1 VWASCPPKRVSSENS
16 LPTNRWG
23 RIGTCV
29 FVVVV
34 VDDDND
40 DATEK
45 GCFSSGS
52 NCWNEA
58 VVVRTKNTTTSLHV
72 ALMGTVDEDE
82 DADDGEEALALDA
95 AEVGI
100 AGPRF

>member
-1 VWASCPPKRVSSENS
+1 MR
-16 LPTNRWG
+16 
-23 RIGTCV
+23 V
-29 FVVVV
+29 FVVV
-34 VDDDND
+34 DDV

-45 GCFSSGS
+45 GCFLSGS

-58 VVVRTKNTTTSLHV
+58 VVVRKKTKHTTTSLHV

>member
-1 VWASCPPKRVSSENS
+1 M
-16 LPTNRWG
+16 
-23 RIGTCV
+23 CV
-29 FVVVV
+29 FVVV
-34 VDDDND
+34 DD

-82 DADDGEEALALDA
+82 DADDGEALALDA

>member
-1 VWASCPPKRVSSENS
+1 M
-16 LPTNRWG
+16 
-23 RIGTCV
+23 CV
-29 FVVVV
+29 FVVVDDV
-34 VDDDND
+34 VV

-58 VVVRTKNTTTSLHV
+58 VIVVRKERKKKATSLLHV
-72 ALMGTVDEDE
+72 HALMGTVDEDE